1 MLGLVHITRGVQQMA
16 DREMIAATLAAGL
29 LTGKNFGGSR
39 LSPEEYAV
47 ATYERVLVA
56 LNAALTAQPRA
67 K

>member
-1 MLGLVHITRGVQQMA
+1 MA

-29 LTGKNFGGSR
+29 LTGKNFAGSR

-56 LNAALTAQPRA
+56 LDAALTAQPRA